1 MSMAGPSHSRFRRA
15 RARRSDNRSAT
26 GNQSKEEGMK
36 ISMAGP
42 SYSRFRRARPGGATT
57 GQLPAISAET
67 PFHGPGWSGR
77 RKGCPS

>member
-1 MSMAGPSHSRFRRA
+1 MILGGPVAPGPCCNTHLYTSSH
-15 RARRSDNRSAT
+15 
-26 GNQSKEEGMK
+26 
-36 ISMAGP
+36 
-42 SYSRFRRARPGGATT
+42 SRFRRARPGGATT